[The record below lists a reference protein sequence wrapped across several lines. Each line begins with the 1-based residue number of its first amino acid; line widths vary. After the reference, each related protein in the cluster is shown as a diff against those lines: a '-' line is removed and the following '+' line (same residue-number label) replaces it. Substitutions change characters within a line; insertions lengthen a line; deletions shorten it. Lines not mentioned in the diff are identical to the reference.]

1 MQDAKNILSLEGESE
16 ELSGYVDEVEGTSSD
31 FLFNF
36 STAMTIL
43 GDPML
48 PESSSNSLSHH
59 VVVSSERELV
69 FKFILK
75 LGSSV
80 FFFSQNRETILKQNS
95 YQPQDL
101 LNGRDY
107 VILDRQFRV

>member
-69 FKFILK
+69 FKSILK